1 MKISCLYAN
10 FNSWNPDRFSPE
22 IPDEQQPQAAA
33 LTSIRFSPNPHQAHR
48 IEWLPWARST
58 FVRAQAEDKPVLLS
72 ITAPWCY
79 WCHIMDETTYSDPD
93 VQSLLAR
100 GFISVRVDNDH
111 RPDIN
116 ARYNVGGWPTTGFLT
131 PHGGLIGGAT
141 YLPPDQFL
149 AMLMELEGAYKAD
162 KPRLYEQS
170 RDLLQQ
176 RRTHARRV
184 VAGAEVEA
192 SLVDRVSRIVA
203 GAYDALNGGFG
214 SEPKFPNPSILRYVL
229 HLYRTT
235 GEEFYASMLRKTL
248 NRMADVAGVE
258 VSGGGGQDGH
268 YFSTPTPG
276 PSAIYDNVTG
286 GFFRYSATAEWSEPQ
301 REKLLEDNIQ
311 LASLYLDASII
322 LSKNDQTESFNY
334 LEVAEHTFTYVNN
347 FLYDSDLRGFHG
359 SQGAHSDY
367 FALGRDERAKAPLP
381 PQDPSCYGAVDAI
394 AAAAL
399 LDASWKVEG
408 RLGQHLGKV
417 GRDVISRLE
426 GMAAAGTFTRVYP
439 EDRPGESPPLLAD
452 WAGLLAG
459 LMQAHAST
467 AEQRYLQRAVDV
479 ARVMVD
485 GFFDEQ
491 GGGFFDIEADGDAV
505 GHLQVREK
513 QMPENMLA
521 VRGLLNL
528 YQVTRNE
535 DYRQLCEA
543 TLSAFAGVF
552 REQGEFAADFGLT
565 VDLFCNP
572 MVEVTVEGNPE
583 DPACREL
590 LTAATRLSN
599 PNLEIKTVSANG
611 SPLAHVC
618 LDTLCLPPVSTAA
631 ALAESA
637 AGIDNQP
644 ASPFQ
649 DIFQIFPGG

>member
-1 MKISCLYAN
+1 M
-10 FNSWNPDRFSPE
+10 
-22 IPDEQQPQAAA
+22 
-33 LTSIRFSPNPHQAHR
+33 TSIRFSPNPNQAHC
-48 IEWLPWARST
+48 IEWLPWASST
-58 FVRAQAEDKPVLLS
+58 FEQAQAEDKPVLLS

-79 WCHIMDETTYSDPD
+79 WCHVMDETTYSDPE
-93 VQSLLAR
+93 VQALLAR
-100 GFISVRVDNDH
+100 SFIAVRVDNDH
-111 RPDIN
+111 RPDVN

-176 RRTHARRV
+176 RRNHARRV

-192 SLVDRVSRIVA
+192 SLVDRVSRIVS
-203 GAYDALNGGFG
+203 GAYDARNGGFG
-214 SEPKFPNPSILRYVL
+214 SEPKFPNPSILRFVL
-229 HLYRTT
+229 QLYRTT

-248 NRMADVAGVE
+248 NGMAGFGGAEAGDDGRDGDQFFVRG
-258 VSGGGGQDGH
+258 SG
-268 YFSTPTPG
+268 S
-276 PSAIYDNVTG
+276 SAICDNVSG
-286 GFFRYSATAEWSEPQ
+286 GFFRYSATADWAEPQ
-301 REKLLEDNIQ
+301 REKMLEDNIQ
-311 LASLYLDASII
+311 LAGLYLDASII
-322 LSKNDQTESFNY
+322 LHRDGHPDSLRYRDI
-334 LEVAEHTFTYVNN
+334 AEGAFAYVND
-347 FLYDSDLRGFHG
+347 FLYDPHLQGFHG

-367 FALGRDERAKAPLP
+367 FALGPDERSGDP
-381 PQDPSCYGAVDAI
+381 PPRDPSCYGGLDAL

-399 LDASWKVEG
+399 LDASWKAESG
-408 RLGQHLGKV
+408 FGERLGKI

-426 GMAAAGTFTRVYP
+426 GMVAAGTFCRVNP
-439 EDRPGESPPLLAD
+439 EGDAGPVPALLAD

-459 LMQAHAST
+459 MMQAHAST
-467 AEQRYLQRAVDV
+467 AEQRYLERAVDV

-485 GFFDEQ
+485 RFFDEQ
-491 GGGFFDIEADGDAV
+491 GGGFFDIEADEIAV

-521 VRGLLNL
+521 VRGLLRL
-528 YQVTRNE
+528 YQATRNE

-572 MVEVTVEGNPE
+572 MVEVTVEGNPK

-590 LTAATRLSN
+590 MAAAVRLNS
-599 PNLEIKTVSANG
+599 PNLEIKTVAASGSSA
-611 SPLAHVC
+611 LAHVC
-618 LDTLCLPPVSTAA
+618 LDTLCLPPVSSPA

-637 AGIDNQP
+637 AGMDNRP

>member
-1 MKISCLYAN
+1 M
-10 FNSWNPDRFSPE
+10 
-22 IPDEQQPQAAA
+22 
-33 LTSIRFSPNPHQAHR
+33 TSIRFSPNPNKAHC

-58 FVRAQAEDKPVLLS
+58 FDRAQAEDKPVLLS
-72 ITAPWCY
+72 ITASWCY
-79 WCHIMDETTYSDPD
+79 WCHVMDETTYSDSD
-93 VQSLLAR
+93 VQSILAR
-100 GFISVRVDNDH
+100 GFIAVRVDNDH

-116 ARYNVGGWPTTGFLT
+116 ARYNVGGWPTTAFLT

-149 AMLMELEGAYKAD
+149 AMLMELESAYKAD

-176 RRTHARRV
+176 RRIHARRV
-184 VAGAEVEA
+184 AAGAEVES

-203 GAYDALNGGFG
+203 GAYDARNGGLG
-214 SEPKFPNPSILRYVL
+214 GEPKFTNPSILRLIL
-229 HLYRTT
+229 HLQRAT
-235 GEEFYASMLRKTL
+235 GEDFYAAMLRKTL
-248 NRMADVAGVE
+248 DAMADSPMFDDV
-258 VSGGGGQDGH
+258 D
-268 YFSTPTPG
+268 
-276 PSAIYDNVTG
+276 G
-286 GFFRYSATAEWSEPQ
+286 GFFRYSTAANWSEPQ
-301 REKLLEDNIQ
+301 REKMLEDNIQ

-322 LSKNDQTESFNY
+322 LSKNDQMESY
-334 LEVAEHTFTYVNN
+334 KYREVAEHTFTYVNN
-347 FLYDSDLRGFHG
+347 FLYDSDLGGFHG

-367 FALGRDERAKAPLP
+367 FALDREERVKAPLP
-381 PQDPSCYGAVDAI
+381 PKDPSCYGGLDAL

-408 RLGQHLGKV
+408 RLGEHLGKV
-417 GRDVISRLE
+417 GLDVISRLE
-426 GMAAAGTFTRVYP
+426 GMAAAGTFSRVYP
-439 EDRPGESPPLLAD
+439 EDNPGESSPLLAD

-467 AEQRYLQRAVDV
+467 AEPRYLDRAVDV

-485 GFFDEQ
+485 RFFDEQ
-491 GGGFFDIEADGDAV
+491 GGGFFDIEADDDAV

-513 QMPENMLA
+513 QMPENMQA
-521 VRGLLNL
+521 VRGLLRL
-528 YQVTRNE
+528 YQTTRNE

-565 VDLFCNP
+565 VDMFCNP
-572 MVEVTVEGNPE
+572 MVEVTVEGSPE

-590 LTAATRLSN
+590 LAAALRLNS
-599 PNLEIKTVSANG
+599 PNLEIKTVAANG
-611 SPLAHVC
+611 SALAHVC
-618 LDTLCLPPVSTAA
+618 LDTLCLPPVSTPA
-631 ALAESA
+631 ALADCA

-649 DIFQIFPGG
+649 DIFQIFPGN

>member
-1 MKISCLYAN
+1 M
-10 FNSWNPDRFSPE
+10 
-22 IPDEQQPQAAA
+22 
-33 LTSIRFSPNPHQAHR
+33 TSIRFSPNPNQAHC

-58 FVRAQAEDKPVLLS
+58 FDRAQSEDKPVLLS

-79 WCHIMDETTYSDPD
+79 WCHVMDETTYSDHD

-100 GFISVRVDNDH
+100 SFVAVRVDNDH

-116 ARYNVGGWPTTGFLT
+116 ARYNVGGWPTTAFLT

-149 AMLMELEGAYKAD
+149 AMLAELESAYKAD

-176 RRTHARRV
+176 RRIHARRV
-184 VAGAEVEA
+184 AAGPEVES

-203 GAYDALNGGFG
+203 GAYDASNGGFG
-214 SEPKFPNPSILRYVL
+214 SEPKFPNPLILRFIL
-229 HLYRTT
+229 HLCRTT
-235 GEEFYASMLRKTL
+235 GEEFYAAMLRKSLDTL
-248 NRMADVAGVE
+248 AD
-258 VSGGGGQDGH
+258 SDMR
-268 YFSTPTPG
+268 
-276 PSAIYDNVTG
+276 DNMSG
-286 GFFRYSATAEWSEPQ
+286 GFFRYSAAADWSDPQ
-301 REKLLEDNIQ
+301 REKMLEDNIQ
-311 LASLYLDASII
+311 LARIYLDASIV
-322 LSKNDQTESFNY
+322 LHRVGSPESLGY
-334 LEVAEHTFTYVNN
+334 RDVAEETFAYLYDW
-347 FLYDSDLRGFHG
+347 LYDSDLQGFHG

-367 FALGRDERAKAPLP
+367 FALGPEERPKAAP
-381 PQDPSCYGAVDAI
+381 PPRDPSCYGGLDAMT
-394 AAAAL
+394 AAAM

-417 GRDVISRLE
+417 GRDVIDRLE
-426 GMAAAGTFTRVYP
+426 GMVAAGSFCRVSP
-439 EDRPGESPPLLAD
+439 DGEAERVPALLAD

-467 AEQRYLQRAVDV
+467 AEPRYLERAVDV
-479 ARVMVD
+479 AKVMVD
-485 GFFDEQ
+485 RFFDEQ
-491 GGGFFDIEADGDAV
+491 SGGFFDIEADSDAV

-513 QMPENMLA
+513 PMPENMTA
-521 VRGLLNL
+521 VQGLLRL

-535 DYRQLCEA
+535 DYRQICEA

-552 REQGEFAADFGLT
+552 REQGEFAAEFGLT

-583 DPACREL
+583 DPDCKAL
-590 LTAATRLSN
+590 VDAAVRLNS
-599 PNLEIKTVSANG
+599 PNLEIKTVAANSG
-611 SPLAHVC
+611 ALAHVC